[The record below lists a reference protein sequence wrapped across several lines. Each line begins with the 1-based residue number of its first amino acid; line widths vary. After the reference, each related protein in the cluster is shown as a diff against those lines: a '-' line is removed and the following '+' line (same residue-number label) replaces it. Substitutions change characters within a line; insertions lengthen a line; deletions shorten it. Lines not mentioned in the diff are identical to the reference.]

1 MKKVKVLLAS
11 LLSITVVLG
20 TVVPSYAAEPVSE
33 VKIEIEATDMNV
45 SVTVPSTLPI
55 IFNADGTN
63 TFADNWTIENVSA
76 LAGIHV
82 TNVHLNG
89 DGTGWKVVK
98 DSETVKTQTVNG
110 KSVKFFVGVP
120 GTMQLVQPSN
130 GSESETGTASFGEND
145 ICIPSGGEKTL
156 EFAVERGAFTET
168 TASAKAFSMTLDFAF
183 N

>member
-1 MKKVKVLLAS
+1 
-11 LLSITVVLG
+11 
-20 TVVPSYAAEPVSE
+20 
-33 VKIEIEATDMNV
+33 MNV

-110 KSVKFFVGVP
+110 KSVKFFVGVMELCGLCNQAMVLRARQEQQALERTISVFHP
-120 GTMQLVQPSN
+120 EGRKLLTLPLREVRLQRQLLLQKHFP
-130 GSESETGTASFGEND
+130 
-145 ICIPSGGEKTL
+145 
-156 EFAVERGAFTET
+156 
-168 TASAKAFSMTLDFAF
+168 
-183 N
+183 